1 MIFMSKK
8 NSVIPSQI
16 TDLINVSIFILLKIR
31 SAKTVDSSFKKFPRF
46 KRKQSGLLCLI
57 IF

>member
-8 NSVIPSQI
+8 NNVIPSQI
-16 TDLINVSIFILLKIR
+16 TALINAGIMILIKIR
-31 SAKTVDSSFKKFPRF
+31 SAKTVDSSIKKFPRF